1 MISVQFPLGFGR
13 LRRPKSYFP
22 PQILR
27 IALNGP
33 QILRSV
39 GDPPTLGGV
48 LKAKGHLYHRVLTIW
63 VPYGHGSKLGFS
75 FTRHL
80 YNIINKIAARRAAFV
95 FPPKNEGSDA

>member
-13 LRRPKSYFP
+13 LRRPKSYFS

-63 VPYGHGSKLGFS
+63 VPYAVRGMMDFEMQNDLSSLHILAPY
-75 FTRHL
+75 L
-80 YNIINKIAARRAAFV
+80 YADRL
-95 FPPKNEGSDA
+95 

>member
-39 GDPPTLGGV
+39 GDPPTLGRG
-48 LKAKGHLYHRVLTIW
+48 AKGK
-63 VPYGHGSKLGFS
+63 GSSLSQGSYDLGALWTDTLFR
-75 FTRHL
+75 F
-80 YNIINKIAARRAAFV
+80 RRPFQ
-95 FPPKNEGSDA
+95 NL

>member
-33 QILRSV
+33 QILRAV
-39 GDPPTLGGV
+39 GDPPPPPPPPPAGGGGG
-48 LKAKGHLYHRVLTIW
+48 AKGK
-63 VPYGHGSKLGFS
+63 GSSLSQGSYDLGALWS
-75 FTRHL
+75 ET
-80 YNIINKIAARRAAFV
+80 A
-95 FPPKNEGSDA
+95 